1 MSEYATKI
9 NALLAKA
16 ASTEHDAERDT
27 FTEAAERLMVKWGID
42 DVMLSRAEQQ
52 ARESAKVPI
61 EQRAYRVEGTNGKL
75 LAELVAATVAMGIGP
90 VRALIDRSSNRWWCV
105 GYTDD
110 LARVEL
116 YVPQLVEQARDAWSR
131 YLARTSF
138 WSGTD
143 RERAKRTFLATFGA
157 TVAARLEAMFRE
169 AATTTGLELALTRR
183 TEHVQTELARLNP
196 RLGRARRRTY
206 YGPDVAAAGR
216 AAGQQASITAGAL
229 G

>member
-61 EQRAYRVEGTNGKL
+61 EQRAYRVEGANGKL

-138 WSGTD
+138 WNGTD

-169 AATTTGLELALTRR
+169 AATTGLELALTRR

-206 YGPDVAAAGR
+206 HGPDVAAAGR